1 MNLTL
6 TFYFKEML
14 GNQGISQQIN
24 FSNNMLV
31 VQPEEREIVDI
42 DHGFKSRGK
51 KQSLDNGRQSM

>member
-1 MNLTL
+1 
-6 TFYFKEML
+6 ML